1 MAKLTKK
8 EARVR
13 RHRRLRKKVAGTAEV
28 PRLAVCCTAKHIYV
42 QVIDDDKGHT
52 IASAS
57 TLGEEFRKA
66 KGKGNVAGAALL
78 GKLAA
83 ERAVAAKVDRVVFDR
98 GGFAYHGKV
107 KAVAE
112 AAREA
117 GLKF

>member
-1 MAKLTKK
+1 M
-8 EARVR
+8 
-13 RHRRLRKKVAGTAEV
+13 KVSGTAAV
-28 PRLAVCCTAKHIYV
+28 PRLAVCCTSKHIYV
-42 QVIDDDKGHT
+42 QLIDDDSGHT

-57 TLGEEFRKA
+57 TLGGEFVKA
-66 KGKGNVAGAALL
+66 KAKANVEGAALL

-83 ERAVAAKVDRVVFDR
+83 ERAIAAKVEKVVFDR